1 MSKNKYITTRI
12 LSALKNDKLCRDS
25 YMRTIQVLHDEEL
38 NFMRKDESEYYKLF
52 FNNKL
57 SSINTIKRI
66 WSKIQEVHLDLRG
79 ENYEERK
86 KQSMEFKTI
95 INKYGK
101 DQLHLFDDL
110 KIIE

>member
-1 MSKNKYITTRI
+1 MAKNKYITARI
-12 LSALKNDKLCRDS
+12 FSTLTNDKLCRNS

-38 NFMRKDESEYYKLF
+38 NLMKKDESEYYKLF

-66 WSKIQEVHLDLRG
+66 WSKIQEVHVELRG

-86 KQSMEFKTI
+86 KQSMEFKSK
-95 INKYGK
+95 INIYGK
-101 DQLHLFDDL
+101 HQLHLFDDFNTT
-110 KIIE
+110 E